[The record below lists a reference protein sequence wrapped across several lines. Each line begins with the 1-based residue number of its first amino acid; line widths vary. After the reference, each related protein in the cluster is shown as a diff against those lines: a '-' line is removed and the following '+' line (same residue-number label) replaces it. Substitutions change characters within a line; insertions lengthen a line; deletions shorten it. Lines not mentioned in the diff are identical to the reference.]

1 MYCSDGEAELSAIC
15 LKKCFINFVGQFLFC
30 FVLGFFAQGF
40 RFGPVVDA
48 LHGAESHSA
57 C

>member
-15 LKKCFINFVGQFLFC
+15 LKKKFIHFVGQFLFC
-30 FVLGFFAQGF
+30 FVLVFFAQGF